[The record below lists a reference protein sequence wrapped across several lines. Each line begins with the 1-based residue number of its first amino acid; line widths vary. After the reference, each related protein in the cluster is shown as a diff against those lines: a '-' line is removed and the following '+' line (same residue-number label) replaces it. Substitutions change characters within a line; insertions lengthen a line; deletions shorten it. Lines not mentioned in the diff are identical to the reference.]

1 MELRRQEAVV
11 RQLNRQLQQVEKE
24 KDGLQ
29 RKVDDAEN
37 ALRKAIKD
45 RDVLTKY
52 ITNVEYALEAVCL
65 WSFRNYITLEFCH
78 FSTLSFL
85 PNSNTFFILSKTLI
99 NGKRKPPKY

>member
-11 RQLNRQLQQVEKE
+11 RQFNRQLQQLEKE

-37 ALRKAIKD
+37 ALRTAIKD

-52 ITNVEYALEAVCL
+52 ITNVEYALEAVVVI
-65 WSFRNYITLEFCH
+65 SFRNHIFDVCH
-78 FSTLSFL
+78 FLKMNFRNPQQQL
-85 PNSNTFFILSKTLI
+85 
-99 NGKRKPPKY
+99 

>member
-11 RQLNRQLQQVEKE
+11 RQLNRQLQHVEKE

-37 ALRKAIKD
+37 ALRTAIKD

-52 ITNVEYALEAVCL
+52 ITNVEYALEGV
-65 WSFRNYITLEFCH
+65 
-78 FSTLSFL
+78 
-85 PNSNTFFILSKTLI
+85 
-99 NGKRKPPKY
+99 

>member
-11 RQLNRQLQQVEKE
+11 RQLNRQLQHVEKE

-37 ALRKAIKD
+37 ALRTAIKD

-52 ITNVEYALEAVCL
+52 ITNVEYALEEV
-65 WSFRNYITLEFCH
+65 
-78 FSTLSFL
+78 
-85 PNSNTFFILSKTLI
+85 
-99 NGKRKPPKY
+99 

>member
-37 ALRKAIKD
+37 ALRTAIKD

-65 WSFRNYITLEFCH
+65 LSFRNCGTLEFFH
-78 FSTLSFL
+78 FAA
-85 PNSNTFFILSKTLI
+85 
-99 NGKRKPPKY
+99 